1 MKKTMT
7 VFVAL
12 LLGAAL
18 VTGCGGKKEGGSAS
32 AGSEVVNG
40 ITVSEWAKQNKLN
53 IGTETQAEI
62 YELAKKEGS
71 VIVYAAT
78 SRIASV
84 ADSFMK
90 QYPEIKVE
98 AYDMNADQIY
108 TKICTEYDAGI
119 RNADLLLIKDIDG
132 AIYRE
137 RVTPGHFINYY
148 PSDISARMDPAF
160 TKYTMPLYVE
170 LGDWFYNKELFPNG
184 PPITSP
190 WELTKPEWKNNLI
203 IYDPIETITD
213 QQTYSTIIQHA
224 DAMAADYQ
232 KVFGKP
238 IVLSPECPTAGH
250 EFIKRMMDNA
260 VFGVSNEVVIGVGT
274 SGQKEKKLG
283 FSFSSKLRMNENNG
297 LVLAPLTLDPPITIS
312 LPNVLYIVNEC
323 PHPNAAKLF
332 LRWIVGE
339 ADGKSDG
346 FKPFN
351 TLGGWA
357 VRDDVLPVAG
367 NLPLSEKNFY
377 IADPDYL
384 YQHDEEVRDFLLSL
398 RK

>member
-1 MKKTMT
+1 MKKSI
-7 VFVAL
+7 AL
-12 LLGAAL
+12 LTVLLLAGLLA
-18 VTGCGGKKEGGSAS
+18 VSCGGKKETADQPDGGK
-32 AGSEVVNG
+32 AGEV
-40 ITVSEWAKQNKLN
+40 TVSEWAVQNKLN
-53 IGTETQAEI
+53 VGTETQAEL

-98 AYDMNADQIY
+98 AYDMNVDQIY
-108 TKICTEYDAGI
+108 NKICIEYDAGI

-132 AIYRE
+132 AVYKE
-137 RVTPGHFINYY
+137 RVIPGHFINYY
-148 PSDISARMDPAF
+148 PADIAAHMDPAF
-160 TKYTMPLYVE
+160 MEYTMPLYLE
-170 LGDWFYNKELFPNG
+170 IGDWFYNTELYPDG

-190 WELTKPEWKNNLI
+190 WELTKPEWKNNLL
-203 IYDPIETITD
+203 IYDPIEDISNM
-213 QQTYSTIIQHA
+213 QTYTMIIKNA

-232 KVFGKP
+232 KVFGEP
-238 IVLSPECPTAGH
+238 IKLSPGCPTAGH
-250 EFIKRMMDNA
+250 EWIKRMMDNA
-260 VFGVSNEVVIGVGT
+260 VFGVSNEVVIGVAT
-274 SGQKEKKLG
+274 PGQKEKKLG
-283 FSFSSKLRMNENNG
+283 FSFSSKLRMNTNNG
-297 LVLAPLTLDPPITIS
+297 LVLGPLTLDPPVTIS

-351 TLGGWA
+351 TLGGWP
-357 VRDDVLPVAG
+357 VRNDVPVTEG
-367 NLPLSEKNFY
+367 NLLLSEKSFM
-377 IADPDYL
+377 IADPDFL
-384 YQHDEEVRDFLLSL
+384 YENLIDVQDFVLGL